1 MNDFN
6 PVYAVTDPAS
16 PTSGSHIRK
25 PGIVI
30 LVGHGDRAWMEAR
43 VPEGRPRPLGRIQTI
58 VPERPDFDAALLD
71 ALLAF
76 WPECFRA
83 CPSLAAVEGKLQ
95 HVETLDFDL
104 GADRI
109 PAEWAALRREARPIY
124 DRLVVLRVDAEF
136 LAPMPA

>member
-6 PVYAVTDPAS
+6 PVYVVTDPAS
-16 PTSGSHIRK
+16 PTSGSPIRK
-25 PGIVI
+25 PSLAI
-30 LVGHGDRAWMEAR
+30 LVKHGNRAWMEAR
-43 VPEGRPRPLGRIQTI
+43 RPDGGPRFPGSIKVVI
-58 VPERPDFDAALLD
+58 PERPDFDAALLD

-83 CPSLAAVEGKLQ
+83 CPSFAAVEGKLQ